1 MKKKAIISVLSKQG
15 NPKDDNDIEV
25 VTPGEFYRKDDC
37 YYAVYKETKI
47 SGMEG
52 TTTTMKIYP
61 ETFSIIRMGTTATK
75 MDFKENSE
83 NLVLYNTPYGILELK
98 IETKDLKINVDD
110 AGGKVL
116 IDYNMTV
123 SGQTPQH
130 TILEV
135 SINAK

>member
-1 MKKKAIISVLSKQG
+1 MKKKAIISVLSTQG
-15 NPKDDNDIEV
+15 NSKEDNDIEV
-25 VTPGEFYRKDDC
+25 VTPGEFYKKDDC

-98 IETKDLKINVDD
+98 IETKDLKIDIDD
-110 AGGKVL
+110 EGGQVS
-116 IDYNMTV
+116 IDYNMSV
-123 SGQTPQH
+123 SGQEAQH
-130 TILEV
+130 TILKV
-135 SINAK
+135 NINVQ

>member
-1 MKKKAIISVLSKQG
+1 MKKKAIISVLSKQEDL
-15 NPKDDNDIEV
+15 NEDNDIEV
-25 VTPGEFYRKDDC
+25 VTPGEFYKKDDC

-61 ETFSIIRMGTTATK
+61 KKFSIIRMGTTATK

-98 IETKDLKINVDD
+98 IKTKDLKINIDD
-110 AGGKVL
+110 KGGEVS
-116 IDYNMTV
+116 IDYNMSV
-123 SGQTPQH
+123 SGQAAQR
-130 TILEV
+130 TILKV
-135 SINAK
+135 NINAQ

>member
-1 MKKKAIISVLSKQG
+1 MKKKAIISVLSKQEDL
-15 NPKDDNDIEV
+15 NEDNDIEV
-25 VTPGEFYRKDDC
+25 VTPGEFYKKDDC

-61 ETFSIIRMGTTATK
+61 KTFSIIRMGTTATK

-98 IETKDLKINVDD
+98 IETKDLKININDK
-110 AGGKVL
+110 GGEVL
-116 IDYNMTV
+116 IDYNMSV
-123 SGQTPQH
+123 SGQAAQR
-130 TILEV
+130 TILKV
-135 SINAK
+135 NINAQ

>member
-15 NPKDDNDIEV
+15 NSKDDNDIEV
-25 VTPGEFYRKDDC
+25 VTPGEFYKKDDC
-37 YYAVYKETKI
+37 YYAVYNETKI

-61 ETFSIIRMGTTATK
+61 KTFSLIRMGTTATK

-110 AGGKVL
+110 EGGEVS
-116 IDYNMTV
+116 IDYNMCV

-130 TILEV
+130 TILKV
-135 SINAK
+135 SINAQ

>member
-1 MKKKAIISVLSKQG
+1 MKKKAIISVLSKQV

-25 VTPGEFYRKDDC
+25 VTPGEFYKKDDC
-37 YYAVYKETKI
+37 YYAVYNETKI

-61 ETFSIIRMGTTATK
+61 KTFSLIRMGTTTTK

-98 IETKDLKINVDD
+98 IETKDLKINIDD
-110 AGGKVL
+110 KGGQVS
-116 IDYNMTV
+116 IDYNMSV
-123 SGQTPQH
+123 SGQPPQH
-130 TILEV
+130 TILKV
-135 SINAK
+135 SINAQ